1 MPDIAIQGTTVSY
14 DDTGAGGP
22 PLVLLHG
29 WGGTRADLAPQA
41 ARFSSSHRVVAV
53 DRPGHG
59 ASPAP
64 DRRFT
69 MEEAADMLA
78 VLCRELG
85 LAPIVLVQHSFDR
98 LAYAFAAR
106 HPELIAGL
114 VVIDGPTLA
123 GPEFE
128 EGTRQFLAGLQS
140 DQWRETIR
148 GFAEA
153 FVFPPGVDEATKVMM
168 LAGTLSN
175 PQPLLAATW
184 KMFVDYD
191 PRPAI
196 ESIRCPVLHIAGA
209 FPSDQAA
216 LQAACPQAEVA
227 EVRGAGHF
235 IQLTAPDAVNDL
247 IDGFLARMPATV

>member
-1 MPDIAIQGTTVSY
+1 MSEITIQGTTISY
-14 DDTGAGGP
+14 DDRGAGGP
-22 PLVLLHG
+22 PLVLVHG
-29 WGGTRADLAPQA
+29 WGGTRADLAPQM
-41 ARFSSSHRVVAV
+41 ARFAGSHRLVAV

-64 DRRFT
+64 GRSFT
-69 MEEAADMLA
+69 MEQAADALG

-85 LAPIVLVQHSFDR
+85 LAPIVLVQHSYDR
-98 LAYAFAAR
+98 LAWAFAAR

-123 GPEFE
+123 GPEVDAGF
-128 EGTRQFLAGLQS
+128 RQFLAGLES
-140 DQWRETIR
+140 DQWQEAIW
-148 GFAEA
+148 GFANA
-153 FVFPPGVDEATKVMM
+153 FVFPPGVDQATKESM
-168 LAGTLSN
+168 LAGTLAN
-175 PQPLLAATW
+175 PQALLVATW
-184 KMFVDYD
+184 KMFVDFD

-196 ESIRCPVLHIAGA
+196 EAVRCPVLHIAGS

-235 IQLTAPDAVNDL
+235 IQLTAPDAVNGL
-247 IDGFLARMPATV
+247 IEAFLAKVPARV